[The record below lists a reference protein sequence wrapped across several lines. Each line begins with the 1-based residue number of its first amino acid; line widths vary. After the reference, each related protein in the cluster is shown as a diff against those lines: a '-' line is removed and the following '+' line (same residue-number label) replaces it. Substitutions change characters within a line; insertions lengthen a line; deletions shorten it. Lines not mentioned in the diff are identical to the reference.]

1 MLINPY
7 SICLVNA
14 DKQLC
19 IKVIMKSFSSQ
30 PSKQFYDEGE
40 IYIFINGAK
49 TTRHV
54 GGSSTISVLVPW
66 KREYIVFT
74 GDFDG
79 NFEEKSNWLL
89 FSNFGQINNTR
100 DRSVCDLFGY
110 YHIVIP
116 SVGILPYI

>member
-1 MLINPY
+1 M
-7 SICLVNA
+7 
-14 DKQLC
+14 
-19 IKVIMKSFSSQ
+19 
-30 PSKQFYDEGE
+30 
-40 IYIFINGAK
+40 
-49 TTRHV
+49 
-54 GGSSTISVLVPW
+54 LVPW
-66 KREYIVFT
+66 KREHIVFT

-89 FSNFGQINNTR
+89 FSNFGQINNTK